1 MKKILAITP
10 FFYPHLGGSEAYME
24 GLYSYLKENNP
35 DLEID
40 VLCYNSDK
48 AKEKE
53 VYRGL
58 NIYRIPCFT
67 ILPGQFILPRPLP
80 LIKFLRKHRDY
91 DLVNPST
98 RFFDS
103 SWWAPL
109 YAKMIGARLVLT
121 DHCAYHP
128 VSSNKTVN
136 LFVKLI
142 EATIVRFSLNFY
154 SEVLVENKKTKEFLK
169 KNFNTDSKVAYP
181 GLFEDVKVKRGENK
195 RLKVIYV
202 GRLIESKGV
211 RELLE
216 ASKEFKEVDFIFAG
230 DGSLL
235 GEFKKEAR
243 KLNNLKVLGAI
254 SRIEVMKLLKTSDIF
269 AYPTW
274 HSEGLPLALVQAGQ
288 AGIAVVA
295 TDCGAIGEIIKDGD
309 TGILVKP
316 ADSKAFTEALVR
328 LIVSRKLRTSLGNN
342 LKDFTLKTFSWEKAS
357 NLIIQN
363 LN

>member
-1 MKKILAITP
+1 MKKILVITP
-10 FFYPHLGGSEAYME
+10 FFYPHLGGSEGYME
-24 GLYSYLKENNP
+24 GLYACIKENNP
-35 DLEID
+35 DFRID

-67 ILPGQFILPRPLP
+67 ILPGQFILPNPLA

-91 DLVNPST
+91 DLINPST

-109 YAKMIGARLVLT
+109 YAKMIGAKLVLT

-128 VSSNKTVN
+128 VSSNELVS
-136 LFVKLI
+136 FIVRLI
-142 EATIVRFSLNFY
+142 EATIVRFSLKFY
-154 SEVLVENKKTKEFLK
+154 SQILVENKKTKNFLK
-169 KNFNTDSKVAYP
+169 KNFGTDSKVAYP

-195 RLKVIYV
+195 RLKVVYV

-211 RELLE
+211 RELLK
-216 ASKEFKEVDFIFAG
+216 ASKEFKDVDFILAG
-230 DGSLL
+230 EGSLL
-235 GEFKKEAR
+235 GEFKKEAK
-243 KLNNLKVLGAI
+243 KLKNLKVLGALN
-254 SRIEVMKLLKTSDIF
+254 RKEVMKLLKTSDIF

-288 AGIAVVA
+288 AGISVVA
-295 TDCGAIGEIIKDGD
+295 TDCGAIDEIIKDGD

-316 ADSKAFTEALVR
+316 GDSKAFREALGR
-328 LIVSRKLRTSLGNN
+328 LIVSKKLRISLGNN
-342 LKDFTLKTFSWEKAS
+342 FKDFTLKTFSWKKAS
-357 NLIIQN
+357 NLILQN
-363 LN
+363 FK